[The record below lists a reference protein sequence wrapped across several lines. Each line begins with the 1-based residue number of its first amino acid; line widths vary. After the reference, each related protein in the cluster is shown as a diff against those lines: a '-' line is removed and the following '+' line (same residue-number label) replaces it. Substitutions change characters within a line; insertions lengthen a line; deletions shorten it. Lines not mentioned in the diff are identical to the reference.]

1 MPVLT
6 DLASAEVK
14 RHVRKLFGITMT
26 RPTRLISDGMTDIW
40 ACDVQISERDPTGRI
55 KQYLNSKKDDDGE
68 GEPEDDIITG
78 IPGQRPEDWQL
89 DDSLPGHVDTTLRN
103 VQIARN
109 NADLLYADV
118 GAAVVVER
126 SASGNWQITGFS
138 QERPGTYIMYP
149 VDLGTML
156 IGPVIDLSITTRL
169 LTLAEMGETHPDI
182 HPFGSLPFGA
192 SAIFEGGVLV
202 SIV

>member
-1 MPVLT
+1 MPVYT

-55 KQYLNSKKDDDGE
+55 KQYLNTKDDQEDE
-68 GEPEDDIITG
+68 DPEDDLITG

-89 DDSLPGHVDTTLRN
+89 DDSLPGHIDTTLRN

-109 NADLLYADV
+109 NADLLYADI

-156 IGPVIDLSITTRL
+156 IGPVIDISIDTRL
-169 LTLAEMGETHPDI
+169 LTLAELGETEPEV

-202 SIV
+202 RIV